1 MIKLK
6 NIFISI
12 LLVIMLNG
20 CSTMK
25 LEDFKLKKPEL
36 KLEEF
41 FAGKTI
47 ARGVFEDRFGNIKK
61 SFVVHIDGT
70 WDGKQLILKED
81 FVYDDGTKEVRVW
94 KLTKEGD
101 NYYTGF
107 ADGVIGIA
115 SGSTSGNAFNWKYKF
130 NLSIGNSKFKVDFD
144 DWMFLQDEKN
154 LLNIAKI
161 NKFGIN
167 LGTVILSFSKE

>member
-12 LLVIMLNG
+12 LLVIVLNG

-61 SFVVHIDGT
+61 S
-70 WDGKQLILKED
+70 
-81 FVYDDGTKEVRVW
+81 
-94 KLTKEGD
+94 
-101 NYYTGF
+101 
-107 ADGVIGIA
+107 
-115 SGSTSGNAFNWKYKF
+115 
-130 NLSIGNSKFKVDFD
+130 
-144 DWMFLQDEKN
+144 
-154 LLNIAKI
+154 
-161 NKFGIN
+161 
-167 LGTVILSFSKE
+167 